1 MKHLT
6 HIFLKATLCAS
17 LFISS
22 FSSLHAQTP
31 IQLAQQGD
39 LAYSQNDYP
48 AALLSYRAALA
59 SGNTSPDL
67 YFNLANTY
75 YRLDSIAPAILFY
88 ERALRLDPSMDEAR
102 QNLDLAYSRTV
113 DRITPLPRLF
123 FADWIHTLTT
133 QLRPSAWRFLVILM
147 LILLGAA
154 VTVFCLFRSSRARK
168 SSFAA
173 IILFGL
179 LFAVSLALLFASLH
193 HLNDHSQAIVMQPTL
208 TVKNSPEEFASDK
221 LILHEGTKVTISK
234 TLAGHHQIILA
245 DGTTGWTD
253 TVSVERI

>member
-1 MKHLT
+1 ML
-6 HIFLKATLCAS
+6 IFGCS
-17 LFISS
+17 QFP
-22 FSSLHAQTP
+22 SLHAQIP
-31 IQLAQQGD
+31 LQLAQQGD

-48 AALLSYRAALA
+48 AALLNYRAALA

-67 YFNLANTY
+67 YYNLANTY

-102 QNLDLAYSRTV
+102 QNLDLANSRTL

-123 FADWIHTLTT
+123 FAEWIYTLTT
-133 QLRPSAWRFLVILM
+133 RLQPSTWRLLSILF

-154 VTVFCLFRSSRARK
+154 VTAFCLFRTPRARK
-168 SSFAA
+168 TSFAA
-173 IILFGL
+173 IILSFI
-179 LFAVSLALLFASLH
+179 LFSASLALLFSSIH

-208 TVKNSPEEFASDK
+208 TVKNSPEEYASDK

-234 TLAGHHQIILA
+234 TLAGHHQITLA

-253 TVSVERI
+253 TLSIERI